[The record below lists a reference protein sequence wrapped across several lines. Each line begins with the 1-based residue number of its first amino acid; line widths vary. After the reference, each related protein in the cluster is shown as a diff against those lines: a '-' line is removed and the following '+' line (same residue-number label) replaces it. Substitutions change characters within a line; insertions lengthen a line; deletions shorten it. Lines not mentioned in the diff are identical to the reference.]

1 MSAIKEVAIGATVF
15 RISRFDPFRQLKLL
29 GDLQKEVLPAA
40 GSMLTAVFVGDQSN
54 GAEERD
60 EAAMLHA
67 FRELSAK
74 LGGDAL
80 AGWAERLIDAELVS
94 FELAGREPQKLT
106 PAHRGLAFAD
116 YSEILELLFHI
127 LAHNFAGPLVRWAG
141 RFGPARATLASLSG
155 ASTQASSES

>member
-1 MSAIKEVAIGATVF
+1 MGAIKEVVIGSTVF

-40 GSMLTAVFVGDQSN
+40 GSMLTAVL
-54 GAEERD
+54 GADAVAQQRD
-60 EAAMLHA
+60 EQAMLYA

-94 FELAGREPQKLT
+94 FELSGREPQKLT
-106 PAHRGLAFAD
+106 AAHRGLAFID
-116 YSEILELLFHI
+116 YAEILELLFHI
-127 LAHNFAGPLVRWAG
+127 LEHNFAGPLARWAG
-141 RFGPARATLASLSG
+141 RFGPARAKLASPSDD
-155 ASTQASSES
+155 STQALNKS

>member
-1 MSAIKEVAIGATVF
+1 MSAVKEVTIGTTTF

-40 GSMLTAVFVGDQSN
+40 GSMLSSVFNVE
-54 GAEERD
+54 GASEGRD
-60 EAAMLHA
+60 ESAMLNA

-80 AGWAERLIDAELVS
+80 GGWAERLIDPELVS

-106 PAHRGLAFAD
+106 SAHRGLAFAD
-116 YSEILELLFHI
+116 YAEILELLFHI
-127 LAHNFAGPLVRWAG
+127 LEHNFAGPLARWAG
-141 RFGPARATLASLSG
+141 HFGPARAKLASLSG
-155 ASTQASSES
+155 GSTQASKES